1 MKQECIFE
9 IGGEGG
15 SIAIYREKRKTGTVY
30 IYNHNE
36 TDFSDEGMN
45 IAIKNEYSTFEAAID
60 KLSEKFPWYFLHLVN
75 VHEDYK
81 ELVSVALINKLN
93 ALSEHEKGGFGSYE
107 KNQFEKMLDARFE
120 LDKQNVFTGVYDL
133 TIKPI
138 EESLSQSSN
147 VFKELN
153 IVGTVEIQYNSL
165 IIKDENNQI
174 AFVFPSD
181 KFMVELLP
189 VNKTECL
196 WKIASN

>member
-1 MKQECIFE
+1 MNQECIFE

-15 SIAIYREKRKTGTVY
+15 SIPIYREKRKTGTVY

-45 IAIKNEYSTFEAAID
+45 IAIKNEYSTFEAAMY
-60 KLSEKFPWYFLHLVN
+60 KLSEKFPWYCLYLVN
-75 VHEDYK
+75 VHEEYK
-81 ELVSVALINKLN
+81 QVVSVALINKLN
-93 ALSEHEKGGFGSYE
+93 ALSEYEKGEFGAYE
-107 KNQFEKMLDARFE
+107 KTQFEKILGVRFE
-120 LDKQNVFTGVYDL
+120 MVKERVFTGLYDL

-138 EESLSQSSN
+138 EESLSHSSN
-147 VFKELN
+147 LFKELN

-165 IIKDENNQI
+165 IIKDENNQM
-174 AFVFPSD
+174 AFIFPSD

-196 WKIASN
+196 WKIIHH

>member
-45 IAIKNEYSTFEAAID
+45 IAIKNEYSTFEAAMY
-60 KLSEKFPWYFLHLVN
+60 KLSEKIPWYCLYLVN

-81 ELVSVALINKLN
+81 QVVSVALINKLN
-93 ALSEHEKGGFGSYE
+93 ALSEHEIGEFGSYE
-107 KNQFEKMLDARFE
+107 KTQFEKMLGVRFE
-120 LDKQNVFTGVYDL
+120 LDKQNVFIGVYDL

-138 EESLSQSSN
+138 EESLSHSSN

-153 IVGTVEIQYNSL
+153 IVGNVEIQYNSL
-165 IIKDENNQI
+165 IIKDENNQM
-174 AFVFPSD
+174 AFIFPSD

-189 VNKTECL
+189 VIKTECL
-196 WKIASN
+196 WKIAHK